1 MFCYED
7 LSVSEDGFGIF
18 ARLEEVTWFLDDGYL
33 LRRGGRWDN
42 PGGPV
47 HKFIFKRTFRR
58 L

>member
-7 LSVSEDGFGIF
+7 LSVSEDGFGLF
-18 ARLEEVTWFLDDGYL
+18 ARLEEVAWFLNDGYL
-33 LRRGGRWDN
+33 LCRRGRRDS

-47 HKFIFKRTFRR
+47 HKFIFKRTFGR